1 MTGDDRG
8 LAIDP
13 TRGGG
18 SIAGL
23 SAPSSTSTSLLD
35 APVPAGGELDDRILA
50 AALTLITR
58 WGLGKTTLA
67 DVAREAGCS
76 RATLYRVFPGG
87 KQELFLALG
96 RAELASY
103 FASLVTCI
111 ERAATLEDALTDV
124 VVEATRGLTGHEALQ
139 FVLEREPDIVLP
151 FLGFHQV
158 DRLYAAASAALGPA
172 LERFL
177 PDTAGWAAEWV
188 ARAVLSYAFNPSPVI
203 DLCTEADAR
212 DLVRRFYLPALQP
225 QPALAARP

>member
-18 SIAGL
+18 SVAR
-23 SAPSSTSTSLLD
+23 SSSPIRTGLLD
-35 APVPAGGELDDRILA
+35 APERPTGEVADRILA
-50 AALTLITR
+50 AALTLVAR

-67 DVAREAGCS
+67 DIAREAGCS

-103 FASLVTCI
+103 FASLVACI
-111 ERAATLEDALTDV
+111 ERADTLEDALTDV
-124 VVEATRGLTGHEALQ
+124 IVEASQGLTGHEALQ
-139 FVLEREPDIVLP
+139 YVLEREPDIVLP

-158 DRLYAAASAALGPA
+158 DRLYAAASATLGPA

-177 PDTAGWAAEWV
+177 PDTAAWAVEW
-188 ARAVLSYAFNPSPVI
+188 AGRAVLSYAFNPSPLV
-203 DLCTEADAR
+203 DLRREADAR

-225 QPALAARP
+225 QPVLAAHS